1 MDIKIRIPRTIVRGW
16 DKFCDWG
23 NVPVPGLRIRGYPI
37 VRLDF
42 FNLAGLILTV
52 AAGYYG
58 FGGPGSGWWGA
69 ALAFLS
75 YVLVAMCAL
84 WFF

>member
-1 MDIKIRIPRTIVRGW
+1 MNIKIKIPRKVVTAW
-16 DKFCDWG
+16 DRFCDWG
-23 NVPVPGLRIRGYPI
+23 NVPVPGLSFRGYPI

-42 FNLAGLILTV
+42 INALGLLITI
-52 AAGYYG
+52 AWGYYV
-58 FGGPGSGWWGA
+58 SGWWGA
-69 ALAFLS
+69 LLYFLS